1 MLIAA
6 LKWLVP
12 FDYVFQL
19 DMERALLDGEWQAQS
34 EKLLQEEERLS
45 VLRERVAGLD
55 EEMEQCHSRELQRQA
70 EAKWRLEV
78 AEREIYR

>member
-1 MLIAA
+1 M
-6 LKWLVP
+6 P
-12 FDYVFQL
+12 FNSVLQL
-19 DMERALLDGEWQAQS
+19 DIERALLDGEWQAQS

-45 VLRERVAGLD
+45 LLRERVAGLD

-70 EAKWRLEV
+70 EAKWRREV

>member
-1 MLIAA
+1 MC
-6 LKWLVP
+6 
-12 FDYVFQL
+12 FDSVLQL

-34 EKLLQEEERLS
+34 EKLLQEKERLS

-55 EEMEQCHSRELQRQA
+55 EEMEHCHTRELQRQA
-70 EAKWRLEV
+70 EVKWRLEV

>member
-1 MLIAA
+1 MC
-6 LKWLVP
+6 
-12 FDYVFQL
+12 FDSVLQL

-34 EKLLQEEERLS
+34 EKLLQEKERLS

-55 EEMEQCHSRELQRQA
+55 EEMEQCHTRELQRQT
-70 EAKWRLEV
+70 EVKWRLEV